1 MQKIALRQYLAEP
14 GETVT
19 VEVKA
24 AGTRHLVNFFFTQ
37 NNTGPLPEGQNL
49 QFGLTGGQP
58 RRTLRLNFT
67 FSNENGGEYNVELS
81 GDAGGDPD
89 TDHVTQDFGIPTTR
103 TRYEFTL
110 NQ

>member
-1 MQKIALRQYLAEP
+1 MRKIALRQYLVEP

-24 AGTRHLVNFFFTQ
+24 SGTVHLVNFFFSQ
-37 NNTGPLPEGQNL
+37 SNTGPLPEGRNL
-49 QFGLTGGQP
+49 VFGLSAAEP

-67 FSNENGGEYNVELS
+67 FSNENDGEYDVELS
-81 GDAGGDPD
+81 GDAGGAPD
-89 TDHVTQDFGIPTTR
+89 TDHVVQDFGIPTLR